1 MHVEDL
7 GTHLATAKRLYYLSQ
22 PSLNDWPDDL
32 CLASERFGLFLAVD
46 ATELTDESVL
56 RTARIVVRQGMVCL
70 SSWGP
75 DCERVH
81 DLFDVAVVEKEPP
94 CRPDAVTL
102 TAWHDETLE
111 DALWFF
117 TYALWP
123 SSDYEPTCRSWLAVS
138 VGADNFEKPIRRWL
152 VRRKPSRS
160 P

>member
-1 MHVEDL
+1 
-7 GTHLATAKRLYYLSQ
+7 LATAKRLYFLSL
-22 PSLNDWPDDL
+22 PNLDDWPDNL

-56 RTARIVVRQGMVCL
+56 QTARIAVRQGMVCL

-75 DCERVH
+75 GCERVH
-81 DLFDVAVVEKEPP
+81 DLFDVAVVEKRPP
-94 CRPDAVTL
+94 TRRPDAVTL
-102 TAWHDETLE
+102 TAWHDDTLE

-123 SSDYEPTCRSWLAVS
+123 SGDYETTRRSWLAVS
-138 VGADNFEKPIRRWL
+138 VWGDNFEKLVRRWL
-152 VRRKPSRS
+152 VRRKRAGS